1 MMMVRKLRPQYCFS
15 NNDEEEEE
23 DDDDIAITIY
33 DQRQV
38 KQIA

>member
-1 MMMVRKLRPQYCFS
+1 MMVRKLRPQYCFS